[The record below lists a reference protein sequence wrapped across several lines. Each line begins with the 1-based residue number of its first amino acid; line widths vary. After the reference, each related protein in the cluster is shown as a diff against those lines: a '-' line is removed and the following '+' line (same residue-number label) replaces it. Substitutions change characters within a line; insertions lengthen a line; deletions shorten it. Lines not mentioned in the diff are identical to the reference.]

1 MPLLFEAP
9 TGNTLAKIHAD
20 HLSLERD
27 HSRRMKI
34 GILGTRGIPNAY
46 GGFEQFAQ
54 YLSLGL
60 VQRGHEVCVYN
71 SSYHPYKERRWEG
84 IDIIHCTDWEKRL
97 GSAGQ
102 FVYDYNCLKDARTR
116 DFDVLLQLG
125 YTSNSIWHRLWPK
138 RALNVVNMDGLEWK
152 RSKYGR
158 FTKKF
163 LFLAEKW
170 AARHG
175 DILVADSLHIQEY
188 LEEKY
193 QLPVSYIPYGAEIP
207 PYYDSKR
214 LDRWGLK
221 PDGYF
226 LAMARM
232 EPENNIEMIIR
243 GWQASGKKKP
253 LVVIGNADNAF
264 GQRLRKAY
272 QDEQLLFIGAI
283 YDSEVVNA
291 LRHGSAVYFHGH
303 SVGGTNPS
311 LLEAM
316 ACHCLIMAHDNSFN
330 KEILGK
336 DGCYF
341 SSEKDIASLLE
352 RLPDQKV
359 VTGWKQTNAAK
370 IRNRYNW
377 DSVVECYQ
385 HLFWENVRVR
395 RESLAFVN
403 QGHL

>member
-1 MPLLFEAP
+1 MPLTFESP
-9 TGNTLAKIHAD
+9 TGNTLAKIHTD
-20 HLSLERD
+20 LPLLHIDED
-27 HSRRMKI
+27 RRMKI

-54 YLSLGL
+54 YLSVGL
-60 VQRGHEVCVYN
+60 VQRGHKVWVYN
-71 SSYHPYKERRWEG
+71 SSYHPYRESEWEG
-84 IDIIHCTDWEKRL
+84 VRIIHCTDWEKRL

-102 FVYDYNCLKDARTR
+102 FIYDYNCLKDAQTR

-138 RALNVVNMDGLEWK
+138 RTLNVVNMDGLEWK

-158 FTKKF
+158 LTKRF

-175 DILVADSLHIQEY
+175 DVLVADSLGIQDY
-188 LEEKY
+188 LQEKY
-193 QLPVSYIPYGAEIP
+193 HRPVSYISYGAEIP
-207 PYYDSKR
+207 SYYDNAK
-214 LDRWGLK
+214 LETWGLK

-226 LAMARM
+226 LVMARM

-243 GWQASGKKKP
+243 GWLASGRKKP

-264 GQRLRKAY
+264 GQRLCKTYR
-272 QDEQLLFIGAI
+272 DEQLLFVGAI
-283 YDSEVVNA
+283 YDTDVVNA
-291 LRHGSAVYFHGH
+291 LRHSCTVYFHGH

-336 DGCYF
+336 DAGYF
-341 SSEKDIASLLE
+341 SSVKDISSLLE
-352 RLPDQKV
+352 RLPDQKLV
-359 VTGWKQTNAAK
+359 GGWKLANATK
-370 IRNRYNW
+370 IQNRYSW
-377 DSVVECYQ
+377 DRVVDCYQ
-385 HLFWENVRVR
+385 KLFWEKVPVS
-395 RESLAFVN
+395 REKVAFAN